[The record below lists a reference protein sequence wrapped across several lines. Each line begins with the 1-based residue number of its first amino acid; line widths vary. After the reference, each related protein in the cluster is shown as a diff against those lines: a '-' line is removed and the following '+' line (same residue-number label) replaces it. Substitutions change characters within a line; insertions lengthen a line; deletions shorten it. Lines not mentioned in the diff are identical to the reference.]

1 MRDFFFRIAVGI
13 AVLASS
19 IATADSACNAVTLPT
34 TGTRIVNVST
44 EPQLQTAMGNLQAGD
59 TIVIANGTYN
69 LTSTLY
75 INGKDNVTI
84 RGNSGCDN
92 VVLVGKGMN
101 NSSFGNV
108 PFGVWSNSTNTTVAH
123 LTIRDTWDNELIFNA
138 GAQSPH
144 VYSVKLLNAGSQFI
158 KSNPTDAAN
167 GIGVNN
173 GVVEYSWM
181 EYTSGP
187 PSHPGVEGYTNG
199 ISAHAADNWII
210 RGNVFKNFHTPD
222 TAVYLW
228 NPAVLMWNHSTNTL
242 TERNTF
248 INVDRAVAYGL
259 QNTNPPD
266 HQGGTIRNNF
276 VYLQPGLM
284 SASRKSS
291 SDGSIIVWGSPNTK
305 VYHNTVLANAN
316 IFYSIE
322 FRFAITTGG
331 EARNNL
337 ADLAI
342 HLRDSATA
350 AMSGNLLTATSG
362 MFVNPAS
369 ANLHLLSTATSAID
383 QAPTLAAVGDDFD
396 GETRPQGT
404 AYDIGADE
412 FSSGP
417 PPCLFCD
424 DFNDGFLNPA
434 WTYEKPAWSESG
446 GALTGTPGSKK
457 AIAVASPFSGCLVCS
472 VETRV
477 MFGTGTGDQAWIF
490 GWYFDS
496 NDRMELQIKEA
507 QNKILLKQRS
517 ANLIVTKKKAT
528 VTLSQNVFYIFRMV
542 FDGTNFTVFMNGN
555 PILTLA
561 PKATV
566 LPGTI
571 GFQVSAAPASF
582 DYIQVQ

>member
-1 MRDFFFRIAVGI
+1 MRVLFLLMAVSI
-13 AVLASS
+13 AVLANRTPAIS
-19 IATADSACNAVTLPT
+19 DSACNVPALPI

-44 EPQLQTAMGNLQAGD
+44 EPQLQTAMGNLQPGD

-92 VVLVGKGMN
+92 VILVGKGMD
-101 NSSFGNV
+101 NSNYGNV
-108 PFGVWSNSTNTTVAH
+108 PLGIWSNSNNTTVAH
-123 LTIRDTWDNELIFNA
+123 LTIRDTWDNELIFNP

-158 KSNPTDAAN
+158 KSNPTDGPN

-173 GVVEYSWM
+173 GVVEYSWL
-181 EYTSGP
+181 EYTNGP
-187 PSHPGVEGYTNG
+187 PATDHGAGVGYTNG

-222 TAVYLW
+222 TADYLW

-248 INVDRAVAYGL
+248 INVDRAIAYGL
-259 QNTNPPD
+259 QNTSPPD

-291 SDGSIIVWGSPNTK
+291 SDGSIIVWGSPDTK

-322 FRFAITTGG
+322 FRFAVTTNG

-337 ADLAI
+337 ADLPI
-342 HLRDSATA
+342 HLRDSASA
-350 AMSGNLLTATSG
+350 AMSGNLVTANSG

-383 QAPTLAAVGDDFD
+383 QAPVLAAVSDDFD
-396 GETRPQGT
+396 GEVRPQG
-404 AYDIGADE
+404 AGYDIGADE

-424 DFNDGFLNPA
+424 DFNDGFLNPS

-446 GALTGTPGSKK
+446 GALKGTPGSKK
-457 AIAVASPFSGCLVCS
+457 AIAIASPFSGCLVCS

-477 MFGTGTGDQAWIF
+477 MFNTGTGDQAWIF
-490 GWYFDS
+490 GWYFDAK
-496 NDRMELQIKEA
+496 NRMELQINEA
-507 QNKILLKQRS
+507 QDKILLKQRS
-517 ANLIVTKKKAT
+517 ANRIVIKKKAI
-528 VTLSQNVFYIFRMV
+528 VTLSQNTFYIFRMV
-542 FDGTNFTVFMNGN
+542 FDGTNFTVLMNGN
-555 PILTLA
+555 P
-561 PKATV
+561 V
-566 LPGTI
+566 LL
-571 GFQVSAAPASF
+571 
-582 DYIQVQ
+582 